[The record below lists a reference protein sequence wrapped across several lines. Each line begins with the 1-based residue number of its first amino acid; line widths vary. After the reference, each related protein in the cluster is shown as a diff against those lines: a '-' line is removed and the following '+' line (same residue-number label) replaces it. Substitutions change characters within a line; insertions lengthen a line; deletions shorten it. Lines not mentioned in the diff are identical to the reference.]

1 MPAII
6 AYQKHITQQ
15 ITRELSTP
23 DGATELA
30 TLADG
35 TTYVCLP
42 DGATLPDVQPTEII
56 ASINLVTLTD
66 ALRAEIKA
74 ASPHVRL
81 INQRVVERVRARYSM
96 EDEIKMIRLAPSPE
110 STIYNDYVEACRE
123 WGREQKAALG
133 L

>member
-1 MPAII
+1 MTSIV
-6 AYQKHITQQ
+6 AYRKFITSQV
-15 ITRELSTP
+15 TRELRTP

-30 TLADG
+30 TLSDG

-42 DGATLPDVQPTEII
+42 AGATLPVEQPDEIA
-56 ASINLVTLTD
+56 ASIAAVALTD
-66 ALRAEIKA
+66 SLRDEIKA

-81 INQRVVERVRARYSM
+81 INQRVVERVRERYSM
-96 EDEIKMIRLAPSPE
+96 DDEIKMIRLAPSAE
-110 STIYNDYVEACRE
+110 STAYNDHVEACRA